1 MAGCLRWRLASLED
15 VGGRRGRGRKIGR
28 GWSPPLAPTPILPPH
43 PFPWPLSL
51 PPLLHT
57 VTLTIWNFDFFFF
70 KKCASLANAFFN
82 VACEWIVSCF
92 TPSVFQL
99 MDIIMFLIVF
109 YFLFFFFFS
118 LLGWVGVREGRKT
131 GILQVL
137 FSSSALCDNLWII
150 LLCLRVCSSAAAR
163 LF

>member
-1 MAGCLRWRLASLED
+1 MEAGQS
-15 VGGRRGRGRKIGR
+15 RGRGGPEGEGEEDREGLE
-28 GWSPPLAPTPILPPH
+28 SPSRPHPHSPSSPLPLAPLP
-43 PFPWPLSL
+43 

-57 VTLTIWNFDFFFF
+57 VTLTIWNFDFFFFF